1 MTTRKSRTSKPGII
15 DFENSSMS
23 KHLLTEIAL
32 GLMDYK
38 FYDLNGEEVASF
50 TDLLQLEG
58 PANNRPRQPFLDD
71 APRPNLSV
79 VLGIEDII
87 YPKRHKFDS
96 EKFLEMQMKDML
108 GKSHYS
114 VE

>member
-1 MTTRKSRTSKPGII
+1 MNTQKSRTSKPHII

-32 GLMDYK
+32 GLMDFK

-50 TDLLQLEG
+50 TDLLQLDG
-58 PANNRPRQPFLDD
+58 PANDRPRQPFLDD
-71 APRPNLSV
+71 EPRPNLCV

-87 YPKRHKFDS
+87 YPKEQKFDT
-96 EKFLEMQMKDML
+96 EKFLEMQMTDML
-108 GKSHYS
+108 G
-114 VE
+114 